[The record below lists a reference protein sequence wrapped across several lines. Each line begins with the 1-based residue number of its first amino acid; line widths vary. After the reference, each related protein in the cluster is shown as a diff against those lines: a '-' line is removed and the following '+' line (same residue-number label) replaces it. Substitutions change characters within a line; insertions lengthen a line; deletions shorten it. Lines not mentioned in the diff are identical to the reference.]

1 MDFFETVHGETFT
14 SKLLA
19 KQKFITQRR
28 GSKYSTQQV
37 VNFHSSKITT
47 DQKYSGRQFAGY
59 YSSVDVVQEAMRI
72 QSQTALVVNY

>member
-47 DQKYSGRQFAGY
+47 D
-59 YSSVDVVQEAMRI
+59 
-72 QSQTALVVNY
+72 